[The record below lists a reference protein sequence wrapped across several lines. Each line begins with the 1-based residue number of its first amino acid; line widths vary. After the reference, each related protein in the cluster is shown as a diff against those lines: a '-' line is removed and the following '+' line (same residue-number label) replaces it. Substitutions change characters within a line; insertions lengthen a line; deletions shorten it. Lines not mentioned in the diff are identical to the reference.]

1 MERKIRFLADGFNVC
16 VGYTVSRNGGVQT
29 MNLVVVNGSPRK
41 YGRTRIVA
49 KHVAERYAAVLFDV
63 SEDILPLYNGEEEQ
77 MELPFVKK
85 ICQLMKEADGII
97 LCSPEY
103 HNAMSGALKNAL
115 DFLGSNE
122 FVDKP
127 VALIAVAGGGKGGI
141 NALNNMRTVMR
152 GLYANAIPRQL
163 VLDPTAFADGKL
175 TTTAAEQV
183 DALILELRR
192 YIKATRYLEVAD
204 E

>member
-1 MERKIRFLADGFNVC
+1 
-16 VGYTVSRNGGVQT
+16 
-29 MNLVVVNGSPRK
+29 MNIVVVNGSPRK

-49 KHVAERYAAVLFDV
+49 KHIAERYGAALFDV
-63 SEDILPLYNGEEEQ
+63 SEDILPLYNGEEGQ
-77 MELPFVKK
+77 MELPLVKK
-85 ICQLMKEADGII
+85 LHQLMKKAEGVI

-115 DFLGSNE
+115 DFLGSDE

-163 VLDPTAFADGKL
+163 VLDPTAFAVGRL
-175 TTTAAEQV
+175 TTTDAKQV
-183 DALILELRR
+183 DALISELRR
-192 YIKATRYLEVAD
+192 YVTAVRYLEVAD

>member
-1 MERKIRFLADGFNVC
+1 MEQKIRFLADEFDVC
-16 VGYTVSRNGGVQT
+16 AGYIVSRNGGEQT

-49 KHVAERYAAVLFDV
+49 KYIVERYGAVLFDV
-63 SEDILPLYNGEEEQ
+63 SEDILPLYNGEEGQ
-77 MELPFVKK
+77 MELPLVKK

-97 LCSPEY
+97 FCSPEY

-115 DFLGSNE
+115 DFLGSDE
-122 FVDKP
+122 CADKP

-163 VLDPTAFADGKL
+163 VLDPSAFQEGRL
-175 TTTAAEQV
+175 TMAAAEQV
-183 DALILELRR
+183 AVLLFELRR
-192 YIKATRYLEVAD
+192 YMKATRYLEAAD

>member
-1 MERKIRFLADGFNVC
+1 
-16 VGYTVSRNGGVQT
+16 

-49 KHVAERYAAVLFDV
+49 KYIAERYGAVLFDI
-63 SEDILPLYNGEEEQ
+63 SEDILPLYNGEEGQ
-77 MELPFVKK
+77 MELPLVKK

-115 DFLGSNE
+115 DFLGSDE
-122 FVDKP
+122 CADKP

-163 VLDPTAFADGKL
+163 VLDPSAFQEGRL
-175 TTTAAEQV
+175 TMAAAEQV
-183 DALILELRR
+183 AVLLFELRR
-192 YIKATRYLEVAD
+192 YMKATRYLEVAD